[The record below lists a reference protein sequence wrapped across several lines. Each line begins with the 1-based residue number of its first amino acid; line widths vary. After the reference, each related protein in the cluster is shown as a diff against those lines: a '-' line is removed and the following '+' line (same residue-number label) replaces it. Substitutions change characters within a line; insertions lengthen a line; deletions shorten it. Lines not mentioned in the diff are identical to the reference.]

1 MVEIGNIRKGVYER
15 WQLKKLREQIYRD
28 GEKIKRQSFFFLFF
42 FLEQL
47 KDNLKILKNLNKSIK
62 TIIEKLKENLNL
74 VYVSIYYLR

>member
-1 MVEIGNIRKGVYER
+1 MEIGNIRKGVYER

-28 GEKIKRQSFFFLFF
+28 GEKIKRQSSFF

-47 KDNLKILKNLNKSIK
+47 KDNLKILNKSIK